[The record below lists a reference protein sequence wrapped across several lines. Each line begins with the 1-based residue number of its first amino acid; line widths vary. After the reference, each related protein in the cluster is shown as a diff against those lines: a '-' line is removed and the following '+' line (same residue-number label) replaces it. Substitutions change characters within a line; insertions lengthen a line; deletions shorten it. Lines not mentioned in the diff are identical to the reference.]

1 MQDMRMDQDDTR
13 LEATRK
19 SIAERLR
26 PVCGHMS
33 EEEFETMVTRM
44 ALIEY
49 KHAADSTPT
58 KRLAG

>member
-1 MQDMRMDQDDTR
+1 MAMHEQQTDTR

-19 SIAERLR
+19 RIADRIR
-26 PVCGHMS
+26 PVCADMS

-49 KHAADSTPT
+49 KHAPEATPT
-58 KRLAG
+58 RRMPG